1 MSHQGERYVL
11 KKNSYLSF
19 RVKDSKDSCQTQYS
33 RVYDCLQHNLNKND
47 ATGEHAGACK
57 GSLED
62 FAKCTKQ

>member
-11 KKNSYLSF
+11 KKNSYLTF

-33 RVYDCLQHNLNKND
+33 RGYDCLQHNLNKND
-47 ATGEHAGACK
+47 ATGEDAGACT

>member
-1 MSHQGERYVL
+1 M
-11 KKNSYLSF
+11 SYLYDKRYLERECLPIF

-33 RVYDCLQHNLNKND
+33 RVYDCLQNNLSKQD
-47 ATGEHAGACK
+47 ATGEHAGACT